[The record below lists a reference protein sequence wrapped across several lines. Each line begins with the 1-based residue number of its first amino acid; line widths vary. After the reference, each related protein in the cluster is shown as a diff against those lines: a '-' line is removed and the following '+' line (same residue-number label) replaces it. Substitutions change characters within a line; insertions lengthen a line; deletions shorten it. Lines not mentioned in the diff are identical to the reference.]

1 MEYNN
6 AFDTPFTLS
15 PRIIWSHDVDG
26 YSAGPI
32 GPGFVEGK
40 KAVTLGIGASYLDS
54 YNLSLDYTNNFGAK
68 YRNGSFDKDFV
79 SLTASYTF

>member
-1 MEYNN
+1 MEYPS
-6 AFDTPFTLS
+6 AFGTAYTLS

-40 KAVTLGIGASYLDS
+40 MAATVGVTASYLDAYS
-54 YNLSLDYTNNFGAK
+54 LALDYTNNFGAE